1 MIDLNHILLFIACV
15 SPLVLLA
22 QAWRRGGLNRGWRL
36 AACAVLIV
44 TALAWTFARESAGFI
59 GGGAWLVLLLLPA
72 IAFRKIA
79 EMVVQGRFAPA
90 RKLLL
95 ALRFVH
101 PAGGLLEEAHILR
114 ALDLAQKG
122 HIPAALKLLAPLRN
136 DRTAAGRH
144 AIAQSFRL
152 TGDWDGLREWLK
164 QRAPESAG
172 QDEMALLPLY
182 LRALGE
188 AGLTDDLVRE
198 FRSCIANQT
207 ATPQNAAIHDACLLV
222 LLAFCGRIKSVA
234 QLLQTRLKK
243 LPASAKEFWI
253 ATTELAA
260 GETSTAYARFERLR
274 ASTDDGLIQAD
285 IAQRFN
291 RAAGGRMPPSA
302 VSQAL
307 LQHIEKTELAGAR
320 AFAPLARPTVV
331 VAILLAL
338 NLTVF
343 GAELMLGGSM
353 NPSTLHRL
361 GALELSA
368 VWVRGEYW
376 RLFTALFLHYGP
388 LHLLF
393 NLYALFV
400 IGPGLERALGWLRFG
415 VCYLLSGLGSGF
427 GVLLLGL
434 FRLTGA
440 EQLVGA
446 SGCVMGLVGAWAGL
460 LLRHRHAP
468 LAGRRLRNILLI
480 VVVQTA
486 FDLSTPQISMAA
498 HLSGLLTG
506 TILGLIFAPRH
517 FRG

>member
-1 MIDLNHILLFIACV
+1 
-15 SPLVLLA
+15 
-22 QAWRRGGLNRGWRL
+22 
-36 AACAVLIV
+36 
-44 TALAWTFARESAGFI
+44 
-59 GGGAWLVLLLLPA
+59 
-72 IAFRKIA
+72 
-79 EMVVQGRFAPA
+79 
-90 RKLLL
+90 
-95 ALRFVH
+95 
-101 PAGGLLEEAHILR
+101 
-114 ALDLAQKG
+114 
-122 HIPAALKLLAPLRN
+122 
-136 DRTAAGRH
+136 
-144 AIAQSFRL
+144 
-152 TGDWDGLREWLK
+152 
-164 QRAPESAG
+164 
-172 QDEMALLPLY
+172 
-182 LRALGE
+182 
-188 AGLTDDLVRE
+188 
-198 FRSCIANQT
+198 
-207 ATPQNAAIHDACLLV
+207 LLV
-222 LLAFCGRIKSVA
+222 LLAFSGQIKSVL
-234 QLLQTRLKK
+234 QLFQTRLKK
-243 LPASAKEFWI
+243 IPPNAQEFWI
-253 ATTELAA
+253 ATSELAA
-260 GETSTAYARFERLR
+260 GETSTAYTRFERLR
-274 ASTDDGLIQAD
+274 ASTDDGLIRAE

-291 RAAGGRMPPSA
+291 RADGPRIAPLSA
-302 VSQAL
+302 ASQAL
-307 LQHIEKTELAGAR
+307 LQQIEKMELVGVR
-320 AFAPLARPTVV
+320 AFAAPLARPTVV
-331 VAILLAL
+331 VTILLAL

-343 GAELMLGGSM
+343 GAELVLGGSM

-368 VWVRGEYW
+368 VWFRGEYW

-400 IGPGLERALGWLRFG
+400 IGPGLERALGWLRFS

-427 GVLLLGL
+427 GVLFLGL

-498 HLSGLLTG
+498 HLSGLLSG